1 MSNAEGGKKLTKRKL
16 QAIKTKDKIYRAAVR
31 EINDKGFNNVNIE
44 DITNA
49 AKVAKG
55 TFYTHFES
63 KESII
68 LYTFEQSDE
77 IYEKAFEMVSGKSFL
92 YMAAYFVRYSYQEYE
107 KRGKGIIKAMI
118 ANYFNFPDYQI
129 YSHDRALYQCLVK
142 IAEDGRR
149 QQVLDQ
155 SVPAEY
161 YADMLLSTM
170 VGVEVMWCF
179 DDSGKS
185 LSEMME
191 DAIRVTAAGLMDAM
205 RQTVTDN

>member
-1 MSNAEGGKKLTKRKL
+1 MEADTKQKLTKRKL
-16 QAIKTKDKIYRAAVR
+16 QAIRTKDKIYQAAVK

-68 LYTFEQSDE
+68 LYTFESSDE
-77 IYEKAFEMVSGKSFL
+77 IYEKAFEQVEGRSFL
-92 YMAAYFVRYSYQEYE
+92 YMATFFVRYSYTEYE

-118 ANYFNFPDYQI
+118 SNYFSFPEQHI
-129 YSHDRALYQCLVK
+129 YSHERALYQCLLK
-142 IAEDGRR
+142 IAEDGKR
-149 QQVLDQ
+149 QQVLNA

-161 YADMLLSTM
+161 YADRLLSTM

-179 DDSGKS
+179 DEEGTS
-185 LSEMME
+185 LADMME
-191 DAIRVTAAGLMDAM
+191 DAIRVTATGLMETM
-205 RQTVTDN
+205 QVTM